1 MVLRPAAGMVSA
13 LLQAPRGFHWRLCR
27 GIRYQL
33 TASNSAYTQ
42 EAFSEV
48 GKIDVD
54 RSRKCVAVC
63 RESMFKAVGCGR
75 LELGIWIP

>member
-27 GIRYQL
+27 RIRDSV
-33 TASNSAYTQ
+33 TALNSAYTQ

-48 GKIDVD
+48 GTIDVD
-54 RSRKCVAVC
+54 RSRKCV
-63 RESMFKAVGCGR
+63 VGV
-75 LELGIWIP
+75 